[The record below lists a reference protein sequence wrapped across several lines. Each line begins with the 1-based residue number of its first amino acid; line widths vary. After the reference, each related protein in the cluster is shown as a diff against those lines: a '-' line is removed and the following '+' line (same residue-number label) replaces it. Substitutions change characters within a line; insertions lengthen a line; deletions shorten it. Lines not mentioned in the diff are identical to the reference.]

1 MTRRL
6 LVSAALGGI
15 TAALFFAGF
24 LLIAAP
30 GYRITAAV
38 LRRIEDNH
46 KTSSKGEV
54 A

>member
-6 LVSAALGGI
+6 IVSAAVGAA

-38 LRRIEDNH
+38 LRRIEVTQ
-46 KTSSKGEV
+46 TSSKEEV
-54 A
+54 HP